1 MAQPYNIGIFVADGD
16 PDGVRIVHRPGW
28 TWRATVFRRVD
39 WAKAYQIS
47 DLKRPGVYI
56 LHGYGE
62 ESADIPL
69 LYIGMSDDLSS
80 RLDTHVKNT
89 AEMGFWDRAVAFT
102 SIDQISGSQ
111 ARWLEHRLIAQALDT
126 GVAQIVNR
134 QAPSE
139 PPVSMFERADML
151 AVLPP
156 MLQML
161 RLLDFNVFE
170 KAPRTPPA
178 IPPTLAPNGGVLKTV
193 PLEDTLIVP
202 GYEDGFQEAFLGER
216 AWWAVRIAE
225 WRLPTIKWLAVYRT
239 APHSRITHVGRVQ
252 RIEPYGDSGKYKLF
266 LDGEPEQIGPVLLA
280 PGTTGLMGTKY
291 TTIEK
296 LRAAKTTADL

>member
-1 MAQPYNIGIFVADGD
+1 MAHPYNIGIFVADGD

-39 WAKAYQIS
+39 WTKAWQIS
-47 DLKRPGVYI
+47 DLKRPGVYL

-62 ESADIPL
+62 ESPDIPMV
-69 LYIGMSDDLSS
+69 YIGMSDDLSS

-111 ARWLEHRLIAQALDT
+111 ARWLEHRLIGEALGA
-126 GVAQIVNR
+126 GVARVVNR
-134 QAPSE
+134 QTPTE
-139 PPVSMFERADML
+139 PPVSVFERADML

-156 MLQML
+156 MLQMM

-170 KAPRTPPA
+170 KASVTPPA
-178 IPPTLAPNGGVLKTV
+178 GTPVASAIGASQPPTAA
-193 PLEDTLIVP
+193 EDTLVVR
-202 GYEDGFQEAFLGER
+202 GYEDGFQQAFLGER
-216 AWWAVRIAE
+216 AWWAVRIAQ

-239 APHSRITHVGRVQ
+239 APHSRITHVGRVK
-252 RIEPYGDSGKYKLF
+252 RIEPYGDTGKYKLV
-266 LDGEPEQIGPVLLA
+266 LDGEPEQVGPVLLA
-280 PGTTGLMGTKY
+280 PGTMGLMGTKY
-291 TTIEK
+291 TTIQK
-296 LRAAKTTADL
+296 LKAAKTTADL

>member
-39 WAKAYQIS
+39 WTKAWQIS
-47 DLKRPGVYI
+47 DLRRPGVYL

-62 ESADIPL
+62 ESADIPMV
-69 LYIGMSDDLSS
+69 YIGMSDDLSS

-89 AEMGFWDRAVAFT
+89 GDMGFWDRAVAFT

-111 ARWLEHRLIAQALDT
+111 ARWLEHRLIAEALGA
-126 GVAQIVNR
+126 GVAGVVNR
-134 QAPSE
+134 QTPTE

-170 KAPRTPPA
+170 KKAVTPPGV
-178 IPPTLAPNGGVLKTV
+178 PQVVSPNGGVLQAATS
-193 PLEDTLIVP
+193 EDTLIVP
-202 GYEDGFQEAFLGER
+202 GYEDGFQQAFLGER
-216 AWWAVRIAE
+216 AWWAVRIAQ

-239 APHSRITHVGRVQ
+239 APHSRVTHVGRVG
-252 RIEPYGDSGKYKLF
+252 RIEPYGDTGKYKLF
-266 LDGEPEQIGPVLLA
+266 LDGEPEQVGPILLA
-280 PGTTGLMGTKY
+280 PGTMGLMGTKY
-291 TTIEK
+291 TTIQK
-296 LRAAKTTADL
+296 LRAAKTTADI